1 MNTIT
6 ITRPISLPTLRTM
19 ATKYA
24 KPTPY
29 RTLPEGSLF
38 CDALQVIATS
48 DSPPMDYLTRV
59 HGITADEVRF
69 LSRLGLVSVSD
80 NRVYVTDSGLSELR

>member
-1 MNTIT
+1 MSTIT
-6 ITRPISLPTLRTM
+6 ITRPTTFTTLRTI
-19 ATKYA
+19 TKPLA
-24 KPTPY
+24 KPTY

-38 CDALQVIATS
+38 LDALAVVATS
-48 DSPPMDYLTRV
+48 DNPPMDYLTRV

-80 NRVYVTDSGLSELR
+80 NRVYVTDSGLSELS